1 MVDYSKPPSP
11 LSSTYTSENI
21 TKCALYAGEAVCSGH
36 HTLCEALVAG
46 VGASELLDRSKAGF
60 SLLHVAAGLGEPM
73 GVKWLLGKDAA
84 VNDAACPG
92 RLTPLHCAAL
102 SGSVL
107 VVELLLG
114 AGADASARCALHNM
128 SNMNDN
134 TPLISELALRLIC
147 GAA

>member
-1 MVDYSKPPSP
+1 M
-11 LSSTYTSENI
+11 
-21 TKCALYAGEAVCSGH
+21 CSGH

-46 VGASELLDRSKAGF
+46 DGASELLDRSKAGF

-73 GVKWLLGKDAA
+73 GVKWLLGKGAA

-134 TPLISELALRLIC
+134 TSLISGLALRLIC